1 MSLPPRAPFIRS
13 RPVTFL
19 ASARRHV
26 LTTWLA
32 GAVIFAFLNAVPRA
46 AWAYVFEGASWPAGT
61 TVVLQLGLGD
71 AGRTLIDGNT
81 FLEHCCRTGAEHV
94 GPRYPAGSAYLCNLD
109 CVRLI
114 RRWGELGRLF
124 RQYFWTVV
132 WQWDPR
138 GDLLQNARLAH
149 GRSRHPF

>member
-61 TVVLQLGLGD
+61 IVVLHLGLGD
-71 AGRTLIDGNT
+71 AGRTLFDVYTFWNT
-81 FLEHCCRTGAEHV
+81 
-94 GPRYPAGSAYLCNLD
+94 PAAPALNM
-109 CVRLI
+109 
-114 RRWGELGRLF
+114 
-124 RQYFWTVV
+124 
-132 WQWDPR
+132 WDQVIQR
-138 GDLLQNARLAH
+138 AH
-149 GRSRHPF
+149 LTSVSSTASVA